1 MTYPYERPLS
11 PEREERDSRLKAANR
26 DLRGIYAR
34 AKLNRFVVNEK
45 LLLRHVLLV
54 GSSGS
59 GKTNHAFNLIMQAA
73 RFTEPCSCIVLD
85 VKKEYSRLSKMLP
98 HVQVFSIGGE
108 PRFRFNP
115 LIPPPG
121 VDEQHHDR
129 ALTEVFTR
137 AYGLAEPSRRIMLDA
152 LSELRRRSK
161 ESPTLRELE
170 LAVAGFESGSPKEQG
185 SKRSLESRLHIINTG
200 PLGESLNCEE
210 ALDIGLLDDGVCVFE
225 IGEVD
230 SLRDQRFV
238 AELLL
243 MYIWQHDRYDV
254 DEDPENF
261 RRLVVVEEAHR
272 YLSEERP
279 PEQRGDR
286 TLLELAIAEARRY
299 GWGFVIIDQMPM
311 LLSRYVWDN
320 VGTVITHRLSNID
333 SYKVVRRA
341 IGEIPM
347 GQNMDD
353 ERLAPL
359 IFRLPEN
366 LAMYRKYVGE
376 DSMELPSGFVEVPF
390 ASPDAPST
398 EKSTI

>member
-1 MTYPYERPLS
+1 M
-11 PEREERDSRLKAANR
+11 
-26 DLRGIYAR
+26 
-34 AKLNRFVVNEK
+34 VNEK

-59 GKTNHAFNLIMQAA
+59 GKTNHAFNLIKQAA
-73 RFTEPCSCIVLD
+73 AFAESFSCIVLD
-85 VKKEYSRLSKMLP
+85 VKREYSRLAKILP

-161 ESPTLRELE
+161 DSPTLRELE
-170 LAVAGFESGSPKEQG
+170 LAVAGFEPGSPKEQG

-200 PLGESLNCEE
+200 PLGESLNYEE
-210 ALDIGLLDDGVCVFE
+210 PLDIGLLDDGVCIFE

-243 MYIWQHDRYDV
+243 MYIWQHDKYDV

-376 DSMELPSGFVEVPF
+376 DSMELPSGFVEIPF
-390 ASPDAPST
+390 VSPNAPSSKNPT
-398 EKSTI
+398 L